1 MPARLKKKIPQRLI
15 CPRPVLTPMQEPLN
29 REEVQRLQAH
39 MRKHG
44 PASLT
49 MRQHNA
55 IWDFLFE
62 TPESQSWISDMVAQ
76 IKSGQQAKQP
86 WHTSKK

>member
-1 MPARLKKKIPQRLI
+1 MPVRKKKSVPQRWI
-15 CPRPVLTPMQEPLN
+15 CSRPVLTPMQEPLT
-29 REEVQRLQAH
+29 RAEVDRLHAH

-55 IWDFLFE
+55 IWDFLFD
-62 TPESQSWISDMVAQ
+62 TPESQTWVSDMVAQ
-76 IKSGQQAKQP
+76 IQSGQQAVQP
-86 WHTSKK
+86 WNLSKK

>member
-1 MPARLKKKIPQRLI
+1 MPARKKKSVPQRWMHR
-15 CPRPVLTPMQEPLN
+15 RPPLTPMREPLT
-29 REEVQRLQAH
+29 RAEVLRLQAH

-62 TPESQSWISDMVAQ
+62 TPESQAWLSEMVTQ
-76 IKSGQQAKQP
+76 IQSGQQAAQP
-86 WHTSKK
+86 WNASKK

>member
-1 MPARLKKKIPQRLI
+1 MPARKKKLVPQRYI
-15 CPRPVLTPMQEPLN
+15 RQRPPLTPMHLPLT
-29 REEVQRLQAH
+29 REEVHRLHRH
-39 MRKHG
+39 MHKHG

-62 TPESQSWISDMVAQ
+62 MPESQMWLSDMVAHTKAAQ
-76 IKSGQQAKQP
+76 AGLRPSSKSDG
-86 WHTSKK
+86 

>member
-1 MPARLKKKIPQRLI
+1 MPARKKKSVPQRFI
-15 CPRPVLTPMQEPLN
+15 RRRPPLTPMREPLT
-29 REEVQRLQAH
+29 REEVSRLHAH

-76 IKSGQQAKQP
+76 IKSGQQAVQP
-86 WHTSKK
+86 WNATKK

>member
-1 MPARLKKKIPQRLI
+1 
-15 CPRPVLTPMQEPLN
+15 
-29 REEVQRLQAH
+29 

-55 IWDFLFE
+55 IWDFLFD
-62 TPESQSWISDMVAQ
+62 TPESQAWLSDMAEQ
-76 IKSGQQAKQP
+76 IRSGQRGMQPSKSAK
-86 WHTSKK
+86 K

>member
-1 MPARLKKKIPQRLI
+1 
-15 CPRPVLTPMQEPLN
+15 MQEPLT
-29 REEVQRLQAH
+29 RAEVDRLQAH

-44 PASLT
+44 PAGLT

-62 TPESQSWISDMVAQ
+62 TPESQAWISDMVGQ
-76 IKSGQQAKQP
+76 IKSGQMATQP
-86 WHTSKK
+86 WTPPKK

>member
-1 MPARLKKKIPQRLI
+1 MPSRKKKSVPQRFI
-15 CPRPVLTPMQEPLN
+15 CARTPLTPMRGPLT
-29 REEVQRLQAH
+29 RAEVDRLQAH

-44 PASLT
+44 PAGLT

-62 TPESQSWISDMVAQ
+62 TPESQEWISDMVEQ
-76 IKSGQQAKQP
+76 IKSGQMATQP
-86 WHTSKK
+86 WTSSKK

>member
-1 MPARLKKKIPQRLI
+1 MPARKKKSVPQRFI
-15 CPRPVLTPMQEPLN
+15 CHRPPLTVMSEPLT
-29 REEVQRLQAH
+29 RAEVDRLQAH

-44 PASLT
+44 PAGLT

-62 TPESQSWISDMVAQ
+62 TPESQAWLSDMVSQ
-76 IKSGQQAKQP
+76 IKSGQQAIQP
-86 WHTSKK
+86 WNASKK

>member
-1 MPARLKKKIPQRLI
+1 MPARKKKSVPQRFI
-15 CPRPVLTPMQEPLN
+15 RRRPPLTPMREPLT
-29 REEVQRLQAH
+29 REEVRRLHAH

-44 PASLT
+44 PTSLT

-62 TPESQSWISDMVAQ
+62 MPESQSWISDMVAQ
-76 IKSGQQAKQP
+76 IQSGQQAMQP
-86 WHTSKK
+86 WKASKK